1 MPKAVAFLAALAV
14 GFAPAW
20 SRCRGE
26 CPPPAPASVVC
37 EHPSQL
43 APACAQGSAPCDSR
57 PGMTAVAGDETRRSM
72 APQTPWAVT
81 VAPLAAARLEARP
94 WRHDDAILIAPL
106 EHRPR
111 RSVLRI

>member
-1 MPKAVAFLAALAV
+1 MPKALAFLAALAV

-20 SRCRGE
+20 QRCRSE
-26 CPPPAPASVVC
+26 CPFAAPASVVC
-37 EHPSQL
+37 EHTSQL